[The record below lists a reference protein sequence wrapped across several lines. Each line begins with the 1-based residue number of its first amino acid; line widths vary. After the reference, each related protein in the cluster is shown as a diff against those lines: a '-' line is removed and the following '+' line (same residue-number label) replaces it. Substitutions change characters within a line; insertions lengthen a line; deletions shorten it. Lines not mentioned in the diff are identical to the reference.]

1 MPPRHSFAYLA
12 PRFLGT
18 LLVLLIAA
26 FFLETAADEFSAS
39 MFLITSVP
47 TFIILLSLITAW
59 KSERIGGILF
69 IIVGII
75 GILYP
80 FATVD
85 EFHWGLLILPGWSA
99 FVGILFILSRS
110 KA

>member
-1 MPPRHSFAYLA
+1 MALTHSFKYLA

-26 FFLETAADEFSAS
+26 FFLETAADKFTISL
-39 MFLITSVP
+39 FLATSLP
-47 TFIILLSLITAW
+47 TFVVLLALITAW
-59 KSERIGGILF
+59 KTERIGGCMF
-69 IIVGII
+69 IIISIVGV
-75 GILYP
+75 LYP

-99 FVGILFILSRS
+99 MVGILFILSKS
-110 KA
+110 KL